1 MRISQFFLLAVYSQK
16 AILETKS
23 AKIKIFGEIFNSQI
37 FNKIYEKSL
46 DFYTGSS
53 R

>member
-1 MRISQFFLLAVYSQK
+1 
-16 AILETKS
+16 LETKS
-23 AKIKIFGEIFNSQI
+23 AKIKFSLEIFNSQI
-37 FNKIYEKSL
+37 FTKIYEKSL

>member
-23 AKIKIFGEIFNSQI
+23 AKIKFFGEIFNSQI
-37 FNKIYEKSL
+37 FTKIYEKSL